1 MKERGDMLSEVV
13 DVIVAVGTVV
23 AALVAAVS
31 ARAAMV
37 SARAATR
44 QVQLMVE
51 EMEKRE
57 RPYIYGHFHARYG
70 AVMQFSL
77 ENKSGVAAI
86 NVRARFEEPAPISFN
101 EISLNSAQL
110 LNNTIEFFGPG
121 ERFTVD
127 IDRGMEMFA
136 EGKQTVFKLN
146 LSYQTPGGREIDDSI
161 VFDISYLR
169 SLLDPPPTTAEALMQ
184 HKETLDKLI
193 SVMEGRN
200 KRN

>member
-1 MKERGDMLSEVV
+1 MQPEVV
-13 DVIVAVGTVV
+13 NVVAVVATVTAAVGTVV
-23 AALVAAVS
+23 ATLVAAVS
-31 ARAAMV
+31 D
-37 SARAATR
+37 RAATR

-51 EMEKRE
+51 EMEKRD

-86 NVRARFEEPAPISFN
+86 NVRARFEEPAPIRFN

-110 LNNTIEFFGPG
+110 LNNTIGFFGPG

-127 IDRGMEMFA
+127 IDGGMEMFA
-136 EGKQTVFKLN
+136 EGKPTVFKLN

-193 SVMEGRN
+193 SVMKGRN
-200 KRN
+200 RGIESESKG